1 MFYIR
6 KINGND
12 EFRPVSP
19 YYGTT
24 WYEQRGW
31 MLYSGNLPQ
40 SRVTIEGGT
49 MDADNITRGGTIT
62 ELPELTIDVSD
73 FEAACVQFRETCA
86 QIGNLIG
93 VEDFRGGFEEME
105 TFRQSEVSST
115 LEGFALAI
123 RWLAA
128 DKLATYEGAK
138 LGYDQPSWWYKCWNI
153 EEK

>member
-19 YYGTT
+19 YYGTA

-62 ELPELTIDVSD
+62 ELPEPEPTEEWVAKRPFVTAITALLTDDVK
-73 FEAACVQFRETCA
+73 AALAGDWQTQAWIAKLPGEMV
-86 QIGNLIG
+86 NLLDPEVSAFLIAAG
-93 VEDFRGGFEEME
+93 LTLEQVRAEME
-105 TFRQSEVSST
+105 V
-115 LEGFALAI
+115 
-123 RWLAA
+123 
-128 DKLATYEGAK
+128 
-138 LGYDQPSWWYKCWNI
+138 
-153 EEK
+153 